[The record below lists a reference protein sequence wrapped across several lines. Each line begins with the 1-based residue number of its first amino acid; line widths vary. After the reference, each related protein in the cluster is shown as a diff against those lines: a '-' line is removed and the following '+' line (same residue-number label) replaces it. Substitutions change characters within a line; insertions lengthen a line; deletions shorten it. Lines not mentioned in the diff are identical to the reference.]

1 MNENILQKIESRYML
16 NEDVKPKSQY
26 EKTIEKY
33 YKQKQVENPVTTKD
47 EKELQ
52 QTILSIADELGLEY
66 DGSDLRVKA
75 NNAQQKILTQIP
87 KIVPEKNTPKGTSIT
102 TSVAN
107 SSDEGSPDIP
117 LKKWPKYEEFRK
129 KYYDK
134 LVSLGWPRNIGA
146 KEYSDNMKEGG
157 TTYPWNGLTKSA
169 YPFNKRGK
177 GLISFRNYTKEI
189 KDYLY
194 TKFENNQEGLKK
206 LLDATESILDVEA
219 QYLKKKKSSL
229 MGTLLLNVFRGIG
242 GTEADENILKWL
254 GAKAN
259 GMTVFEYAKYIL
271 EEMHTKMSISDT
283 TSKNLKAI
291 LFPLHRQIKDTA
303 GKYYNIGRV
312 ETDYSD
318 TMDEFIAFFKVTNR
332 QGTEKADKKYSK
344 VSSAFTFVLENTVI
358 PMLNGTNYTSKS
370 GRKLNSD
377 VDVEYVQKLIKSL
390 QGANEGEANK
400 IISASEDIVL
410 DYDSLDEKGKKNG
423 LYRFKFEYFPK
434 GCTVSVGFVV
444 EKKK

>member
-1 MNENILQKIESRYML
+1 MNEETLQRIETRFML
-16 NEDVKPKSQY
+16 NEAKSQY
-26 EKTIEKY
+26 ETTLDKY
-33 YKQKQVENPVTTKD
+33 YEKKQIENPVKTTD

-52 QTILSIADELGLEY
+52 QAILSVADDLGIEY
-66 DGSDLRVKA
+66 DGPDLRSKA
-75 NNAQQKILTQIP
+75 NTAQQKILKRIP
-87 KIVPEKNTPKGTSIT
+87 TIVPNTNNPKGTSII
-102 TSVAN
+102 TSASKDSEEN
-107 SSDEGSPDIP
+107 SPEIP

-134 LVSLGWPRNIGA
+134 LVSLGWPKNIN
-146 KEYSDNMKEGG
+146 EPTYNDNMKEGG
-157 TTYPWNGLTKSA
+157 TVYPWNKLTKTA

-177 GLISFRNYTKEI
+177 GLVSFRNYTKQI

-206 LLDATESILDVEA
+206 LLDAVESILDVES
-219 QYLKKKKSSL
+219 QYLKKKKSSM
-229 MGTLLLNVFRGIG
+229 MGTLLLNVFRGLG

-254 GAKAN
+254 SGKAN
-259 GMTVFEYAKYIL
+259 GMTIFEYAKYIL
-271 EEMHTKMSISDT
+271 EEMHTKMSISDS

-318 TMDEFIAFFKVTNR
+318 TMDEFMAFFKVTNR
-332 QGTEKADKKYSK
+332 QGTEKSDKKYSK

-400 IISASEDIVL
+400 IISASEDIIL
-410 DYDSLDEKGKKNG
+410 NYDSLDEKGKKNG
-423 LYRFKFEYFPK
+423 LYRFEFEYFPK
-434 GCTVSVGFVV
+434 GCTVSVGFIV

>member
-1 MNENILQKIESRYML
+1 MNEETLQRIETRFML
-16 NEDVKPKSQY
+16 NEAKSQY
-26 EKTIEKY
+26 ETTLDKY
-33 YKQKQVENPVTTKD
+33 YEKKQIENPVKTTD

-52 QTILSIADELGLEY
+52 QAILSVADDLGIEY
-66 DGSDLRVKA
+66 DGPDLRSKA
-75 NNAQQKILTQIP
+75 NTAQQKILKRIP
-87 KIVPEKNTPKGTSIT
+87 TIVPDSSNKPKGTSIT
-102 TSVAN
+102 TSA
-107 SSDEGSPDIP
+107 SSSESSPDVP

-134 LVSLGWPRNIGA
+134 LVSLGWPKNIN
-146 KEYSDNMKEGG
+146 EPTYNDNMKEGG
-157 TTYPWNGLTKSA
+157 TVYPWNKLTKTA

-177 GLISFRNYTKEI
+177 GLVSFRNYTKQI

-206 LLDATESILDVEA
+206 LLDAVESILDVES
-219 QYLKKKKSSL
+219 QYLKKKKSSM
-229 MGTLLLNVFRGIG
+229 MGTLLLNVFRGLG

-254 GAKAN
+254 SGKAN
-259 GMTVFEYAKYIL
+259 GMTIFEYAKYIL
-271 EEMHTKMSISDT
+271 EEMHTKMSISDS

-318 TMDEFIAFFKVTNR
+318 TMDEFMAFFKVTNR
-332 QGTEKADKKYSK
+332 QGTEKSDKKYSK

-370 GRKLNSD
+370 GRKLNSE

-400 IISASEDIVL
+400 IISASEDIIL
-410 DYDSLDEKGKKNG
+410 NYDSLDEKGKKNG
-423 LYRFKFEYFPK
+423 LYRFEFEYFPK
-434 GCTVSVGFVV
+434 GCTVSVGFIV

>member
-1 MNENILQKIESRYML
+1 ML
-16 NEDVKPKSQY
+16 NEESQY
-26 EKTIEKY
+26 EKILNQY
-33 YKQKQVENPVTTKD
+33 YQKKEIPNPVKSTD
-47 EKELQ
+47 ETELQ
-52 QTILSIADELGLEY
+52 RAVLSVADSMGLDY
-66 DGSDLRVKA
+66 GDGDLRKKA
-75 NNAQQKILTQIP
+75 NNARQLIL
-87 KIVPEKNTPKGTSIT
+87 KNLSKVTPNPDKPKGTSIN
-102 TSVAN
+102 TSAV
-107 SSDEGSPDIP
+107 STESSPDIP

-134 LVSLGWPRNIGA
+134 LVSLGWPRDIS
-146 KEYSDNMKEGG
+146 EPSFSDNMKEGG
-157 TTYPWNGLTKSA
+157 TVYPWNKITKSA

-177 GLISFRNYTKEI
+177 GLVSFRNYTKKI

-206 LLDATESILDVEA
+206 LLDAVESILDVEA
-219 QYLKKKKSSL
+219 QYLKKKKSSM

-254 GAKAN
+254 SGKAN

-271 EEMHTKMSISDT
+271 EEMFTKMSISDS

-303 GKYYNIGRV
+303 GKYYNVGRV

-318 TMDEFIAFFKVTNR
+318 SMDEFVALFSVSNR
-332 QGTEKADKKYSK
+332 TGTEKADTKHSK
-344 VSSAFTFVLENTVI
+344 VYSPFVFILENTVI

-377 VDVEYVQKLIKSL
+377 IDVEYVQNLIKKL
-390 QGANEGEANK
+390 QSAKEGEASK
-400 IISASEDIVL
+400 IIGESEPIIL
-410 DYDSLDEKGKKNG
+410 NYDSLDEKGKKNG
-423 LYRFKFEYFPK
+423 VYRFSFEYYTK
-434 GCTVSVGFVV
+434 GCRISVGYIV
-444 EKKK
+444 EKIK

>member
-1 MNENILQKIESRYML
+1 MNNDTLQRIETRYML
-16 NEDVKPKSQY
+16 NESTKTKSQY
-26 EKTIEKY
+26 ETTIEKY
-33 YKQKQVENPVTTKD
+33 YKQKQIENPVKTTD

-52 QTILSIADELGLEY
+52 QAILSIADDLGLEY
-66 DGSDLRVKA
+66 SGVDLRAKA
-75 NNAQQKILTQIP
+75 NTAQQKILKEIP
-87 KIVPEKNTPKGTSIT
+87 KIIPDSSNKPKGTSIT
-102 TSVAN
+102 TSAAET
-107 SSDEGSPDIP
+107 SASDIP

-134 LVSLGWPRNIGA
+134 LVSLGWPRNINA
-146 KEYSDNMKEGG
+146 VDYSDNMKEGG
-157 TTYPWNGLTKSA
+157 TVYPWNKLTKSA

-177 GLISFRNYTKEI
+177 GLVSFRNYTKQI

-206 LLDATESILDVEA
+206 LLDAVESILDVEA
-219 QYLKKKKSSL
+219 QYLKKKKSSM

-254 GAKAN
+254 GAKSN

-271 EEMHTKMSISDT
+271 EEMHTKMSISDS

-291 LFPLHRQIKDTA
+291 LFPLHRQIKDSA

-332 QGTEKADKKYSK
+332 QGTEKSDKQYSK
-344 VSSAFTFVLENTVI
+344 VSSAFTFVLKNTVI

-377 VDVEYVQKLIKSL
+377 VDVEYVEKLIKSL
-390 QGANEGEANK
+390 EGANEGEANK
-400 IISASEDIVL
+400 IISASEDIIL

-423 LYRFKFEYFPK
+423 LYRFEFEYFPK
-434 GCTVSVGFVV
+434 GCTVSVGFVL

>member
-1 MNENILQKIESRYML
+1 MNEETLQRIETRFML
-16 NEDVKPKSQY
+16 NEAKSQY
-26 EKTIEKY
+26 ETTLDKY
-33 YKQKQVENPVTTKD
+33 YEKKQIENPVKTTD

-52 QTILSIADELGLEY
+52 QAILSVADDLGIEY
-66 DGSDLRVKA
+66 DGPDLRSKA
-75 NNAQQKILTQIP
+75 NTAQQKILKRIP
-87 KIVPEKNTPKGTSIT
+87 TIVPDSSNKPKGTSIT
-102 TSVAN
+102 TSA
-107 SSDEGSPDIP
+107 SSSESSPDVP

-134 LVSLGWPRNIGA
+134 LVSLGWPKNIN
-146 KEYSDNMKEGG
+146 EPTYNDNMKEGG
-157 TTYPWNGLTKSA
+157 TVYPWNKLTKTA

-177 GLISFRNYTKEI
+177 GLVSFRNYTKQI

-206 LLDATESILDVEA
+206 LLDAVESILDVES
-219 QYLKKKKSSL
+219 QYLKKKKSSM
-229 MGTLLLNVFRGIG
+229 MGTLLLNVFRGLG

-254 GAKAN
+254 SGKAN
-259 GMTVFEYAKYIL
+259 GMTIFEYAKYIL
-271 EEMHTKMSISDT
+271 EEMHTKMSISDS

-318 TMDEFIAFFKVTNR
+318 TMDEFMAFFKVTNR
-332 QGTEKADKKYSK
+332 QGTEKSDKKYSK

-370 GRKLNSD
+370 GRKLNSE

-390 QGANEGEANK
+390 QGANEGEADK
-400 IISASEDIVL
+400 IISASEDIIL
-410 DYDSLDEKGKKNG
+410 NYDSLDEKGKKNG
-423 LYRFKFEYFPK
+423 LYRFEFEYFPK
-434 GCTVSVGFVV
+434 GCTVSVGFIV